1 MLDLAI
7 ATCDPLPE
15 PDPDAQPLADA
26 LTELGISHAFV
37 GWNAAEWPPARAT
50 LLRST
55 WDYPWQLPEFRVWID
70 RVASEG
76 ALWNDPDVVR
86 WNLHKKYLLDLETAG
101 LPVTPTELV
110 ETGATETLDSILARR
125 EWSVAVV
132 KPAVSAGSYRTLK
145 TQVGDPEGEAHLRS
159 LAAERDV
166 LVQEYL
172 PSVEGYGERALVWID
187 GEVTHSVRK
196 SPRFQGD
203 DESVSEAMPITEAER
218 VLATRAI
225 AAVPGELLYARIDV
239 APGPQGAPVIME
251 LELIEP
257 SLFFPQC
264 PAALTRFVAGIQRRL
279 A

>member
-1 MLDLAI
+1 
-7 ATCDPLPE
+7 
-15 PDPDAQPLADA
+15 
-26 LTELGISHAFV
+26 
-37 GWNAAEWPPARAT
+37 
-50 LLRST
+50 
-55 WDYPWQLPEFRVWID
+55 VWID
-70 RVASEG
+70 RVASKG

-203 DESVSEAMPITEAER
+203 DESVSEAMSITEAER
-218 VLATRAI
+218 ALATRAI
-225 AAVPGELLYARIDV
+225 AVVPGELLYARIDV

>member
-37 GWNAAEWPPARAT
+37 GWNTAKWPPARAT

-145 TQVGDPEGEAHLRS
+145 TQVGDPKGEAHLRS

-196 SPRFQGD
+196 SPRFQGE
-203 DESVSEAMPITEAER
+203 DESVSEAMSITEAER
-218 VLATRAI
+218 ALATRAI
-225 AAVPGELLYARIDV
+225 AVVPGELLYARIDV